1 MGFLEGS
8 FYLVTILIVAGLN
21 ICLFVKVWGMTNDI
35 RTMDSNM
42 SDLLAYTKNL
52 QKNVVSICK
61 IAEEFTG
68 IKPANDS
75 PELPPETEPPEDDNG
90 SPL

>member
-1 MGFLEGS
+1 MGVGS
-8 FYLVTILIVAGLN
+8 AIAILIGVVLNTILFFKI
-21 ICLFVKVWGMTNDI
+21 WGMTNRI
-35 RTMDSNM
+35 TTMNSNM

-68 IKPANDS
+68 INPANDS

>member
-1 MGFLEGS
+1 MTVGWAIA
-8 FYLVTILIVAGLN
+8 ILIGAGLN
-21 ICLFVKVWGMTNDI
+21 AMLWLKIWGMTNDI
-35 RTMDSNM
+35 TTMNSNM

-52 QKNVVSICK
+52 QKNVVLICK

-68 IKPANDS
+68 INPANDS
-75 PELPPETEPPEDDNG
+75 PELLPQTEPPEDDNG

>member
-1 MGFLEGS
+1 MGVVSAIVILIGVLLS
-8 FYLVTILIVAGLN
+8 TILFFKI
-21 ICLFVKVWGMTNDI
+21 WDMTNRI
-35 RTMDSNM
+35 TTMNSNM